1 MRGESQKQ
9 ATMLSLV
16 SPETRV
22 PSDHPLRDIKRLAD
36 EVLDRLTETFD
47 VLYSSTGRPS
57 IPPENLLKSTV
68 LMALYSIP
76 SERRFCE
83 QLDYNLLFRWFLDM
97 GVVDDGFDHSVFS
110 KNRQRLLEYHV
121 ADLFFMEIV
130 ELAREQKLLSA
141 EHFTVDG
148 TLIDAWAS
156 MKSFTPK
163 TGKKKP
169 SKDNGSNGGSGN
181 SGSDFKGET
190 RSNQTHESCTD
201 PDARLYKKSK
211 GSAAR
216 LCHMGH
222 ALMENRH
229 GLLMDIR
236 ITQANGRAE
245 RETAIRMLDET
256 LPGSKRIPL
265 GAYKGYDTRE
275 FVEQC
280 RMRNVTPHVS
290 QNTKRKGGSG
300 IDQRTTRHGGYRT
313 SQRVRK
319 RVEEIFGWLKE
330 VGGLRKSRFVGREKT
345 QLAAYLAGAAYNLL
359 RISRR
364 LNPQPAS

>member
-1 MRGESQKQ
+1 MRGESRKQ
-9 ATMLSLV
+9 ATMLSLI

-22 PSDHPLRDIKRLAD
+22 PADHPLRGIKRLAD
-36 EVLDRLTETFD
+36 EVLSRLTDAFE

-97 GVVDDGFDHSVFS
+97 GWWTRGLTIRCFRKTASGCLSITWRIFTEV
-110 KNRQRLLEYHV
+110 
-121 ADLFFMEIV
+121 V
-130 ELAREQKLLSA
+130 ELARERKLLSS

-156 MKSFTPK
+156 MKSFKPK
-163 TGKKKP
+163 GGQKKP
-169 SKDNGSNGGSGN
+169 PKDDDSDGGSRN
-181 SGSDFKGET
+181 SGSNFRGEK
-190 RSNQTHESCTD
+190 RSNQTHESTND

-236 ITQANGRAE
+236 VTQANGRAE
-245 RETAIRMLDET
+245 RETAIQMLDET
-256 LPGSKRIPL
+256 LPGSGRLTL
-265 GAYKGYDTRE
+265 GADKGYDTHD
-275 FVEQC
+275 FVEQY
-280 RMRNVTPHVS
+280 RTRNVTPHVS
-290 QNTKRKGGSG
+290 QNTRRKGGSA
-300 IDQRTTRHGGYRT
+300 IDERTTRHNGYRT

-330 VGGLRKSRFVGREKT
+330 VGGLRKSRFVGQEKT
-345 QLAAYLAGAAYNLL
+345 QLAATLAGAAYNLL
-359 RISRR
+359 RISR
-364 LNPQPAS
+364 LVSPQPAL